1 MENFRTDLAVER
13 RDLFKK
19 ANKIENEV
27 DGIESEEDKVNDK
40 INITRVK
47 ITNENGENAIGKK
60 RGNYITIDIKNMNII
75 TEEEIE
81 QTAEILSNE
90 LKKLVENKIQSKDEV
105 LIVGLGNEEVT
116 PDALRTKCSKRCRNN
131 KTYYKIFA
139 TIYR

>member
-1 MENFRTDLAVER
+1 MFNFRTDLAVER

-27 DGIESEEDKVNDK
+27 DGIESEEEKVNDK
-40 INITRVK
+40 IDITRVK

-81 QTAEILSNE
+81 QTA
-90 LKKLVENKIQSKDEV
+90 
-105 LIVGLGNEEVT
+105 
-116 PDALRTKCSKRCRNN
+116 RNSC
-131 KTYYKIFA
+131 K
-139 TIYR
+139 

>member
-27 DGIESEEDKVNDK
+27 DGIESEAEKVNDK
-40 INITRVK
+40 ISVTRVK
-47 ITNENGENAIGKK
+47 VTNENGENAIGKK

-81 QTAEILSNE
+81 QTARNT
-90 LKKLVENKIQSKDEV
+90 SK
-105 LIVGLGNEEVT
+105 
-116 PDALRTKCSKRCRNN
+116 
-131 KTYYKIFA
+131 
-139 TIYR
+139 